1 MKTIPKDIEK
11 SIISFEK
18 VKQEEPKELE
28 PFHINIEVNKI
39 EKEAKDKGSDYFNE
53 AVEELKKTTP
63 CWVWFAGIVDTEI
76 KPPKYSIEHGF
87 DHEKMGDMIIKRF
100 HLVKYPKLQVG
111 AVYGKK
117 KGAWRY
123 FAGKDEMRFFV
134 EREVL
139 RELQNWGYYDQK
151 YIPWSRIYILQK
163 VYDPSYPSETPFD
176 RSKPELVVFKN
187 GTYNILTDKMKP
199 HEAKDYILLSYDYD
213 LDTSGRDTPYTDSLL
228 DGLVGENALF
238 LKQFIGYTFYR
249 SHAPAQE
256 MVFLKGSGGEG
267 KSSFLNFLSEN
278 IFCEDNVSSVT
289 PQDLSDDRFQVVE
302 LLGKAVNV
310 SADIKDD
317 YIEDSSIIKRL
328 TGNDSL
334 FAQYK
339 GVQGFTMRN
348 HAKLIFS
355 ANTLPRFK
363 DLTEGFSH
371 RLVVIPFLNG
381 NQRLDSATFWKEH
394 DMNKV
399 KEEAAAFAYSCI
411 REFSKI
417 FDGKRALFTKPESLL
432 EATNNWI
439 NENDHIGEF
448 ISTSVKI
455 HPGDD
460 RGELSST
467 VFAEYKAFCN
477 QNGYSPKSNQELRKY
492 LETKGITK
500 RRSRR
505 CFNDGGSNLER
516 YVGLELTASYIND
529 GLNR

>member
-1 MKTIPKDIEK
+1 METIPKDIEK
-11 SIISFEK
+11 AIDNFEK
-18 VKQEEPKELE
+18 VKKEAPKELK
-28 PFHINIEVNKI
+28 PFYIKTEVSKI
-39 EKEAKDKGSDYFNE
+39 EKEAQKKGSDYFNE

-63 CWVWFAGIVDTEI
+63 CWVWFTGIIDTKV
-76 KPPKYSIEHGF
+76 KPISYSIEHGF
-87 DHEKMGDMIIKRF
+87 DHEKMGDMLIKRF
-100 HLVKYPKLQVG
+100 HLVKYPKLQIG

-117 KGAWRY
+117 KGSWRY
-123 FAGKDEMRFFV
+123 FAGKDEMRFFA
-134 EREVL
+134 ERETL
-139 RELQNWGYYDQK
+139 RELQNWGYYEPSYIDQSRK
-151 YIPWSRIYILQK
+151 YMLQK

-176 RSKPELVVFKN
+176 KSKPELVVFKN

-199 HEAKDYILLSYDYD
+199 HDPKDYILLSYNYD
-213 LDTSGRDTPYTDSLL
+213 LDTSGRDTPNTDALL
-228 DGLVGENALF
+228 EGLVGENALF

-249 SHAPAQE
+249 SYAPAQE

-267 KSSFLNFLSEN
+267 KSSFLNFLSKY
-278 IFCEDNVSSVT
+278 IFCEDNISSVA
-289 PQDLSDDRFQVVE
+289 PQDLADDRFQAVE

-317 YIEDSSIIKRL
+317 YIEDSSVIKRL
-328 TGNDSL
+328 TGYDSL
-334 FAQYK
+334 FVQYK

-371 RLVVIPFLNG
+371 RLVVVPFING
-381 NQRLDSATFWKEH
+381 NQRLSSATFWKEH

-411 REFSKI
+411 QEFRKI

-432 EATNNWI
+432 EATKDWI

-448 ISTSVKI
+448 LSSSVKI

-460 RGELSST
+460 RGEISAT
-467 VFAEYKAFCN
+467 VYEEYKTFCK
-477 QNGYSPKSNQELRKY
+477 QNGYTPKSNQELRKY
-492 LETKGITK
+492 LEDQGIVK

-516 YVGLELTASYIND
+516 YIGLELTASYINY
-529 GLNR
+529 GLNK

>member
-1 MKTIPKDIEK
+1 METIPKDIEK
-11 SIISFEK
+11 AISSFEK
-18 VKQEEPKELE
+18 VKQEEPKKLE
-28 PFHINIEVNKI
+28 PFNIKKEVSKI
-39 EKEAKDKGSDYFNE
+39 EKEAQKKGSGYFYE
-53 AVEELKKTTP
+53 AIEELKKTTP
-63 CWVWFAGIVDTEI
+63 CWVWFEGIINTKVTPYI
-76 KPPKYSIEHGF
+76 YIVQNGF

-411 REFSKI
+411 QEFRKI

-432 EATNNWI
+432 EATKDWI

-448 ISTSVKI
+448 LSSSVKI
-455 HPGDD
+455 HSGDD
-460 RGELSST
+460 RGEIGTT
-467 VFAEYKAFCN
+467 VFKEYQEFCK
-477 QNGYSPKSNQELRKY
+477 QSGYVAKSKQEFRKY
-492 LETKGITK
+492 LEGQGLVKK
-500 RRSRR
+500 KSRK
-505 CFNDGGSNLER
+505 CFNDGGSNLDR
-516 YVGLELTASYIND
+516 YIGLELTISYINPS
-529 GLNR
+529 LY